1 MLIGT
6 RTSSE
11 ENAYREL
18 VKNTHAHAFLK
29 ARQVPEMQC
38 CTRSGSQNNLERQ
51 IVCMAND
58 STYAVVE
65 EVANQVGFHLTRV
78 PSTAEA
84 ERALQISEDAQT
96 PHRQRV
102 RVLITA
108 LGQRQE
114 NSCFSLLAAPRKA
127 PLFVC
132 VYSHT
137 AASTASIRLACFDA
151 GANMVTAD
159 PKSLQQAL
167 SKVAREGT
175 STGVRSYTC
184 PHPSCRLGGLSE
196 DELWTH
202 LPLYHSNL
210 NFPRGMECPVC
221 RKCCGRVAVHLHNQ
235 HGPPGR
241 GEMASENDYPPS
253 ALHAFAL
260 VVCRRRSDGK
270 YLLVQEFANSGFW
283 LPGGRVDA
291 GENLA
296 DAAVRETL
304 EEAGVAIRL
313 TGVLRFEY
321 RPLGVS
327 DTRMRV
333 IFLAEPLDD
342 TQPAKSIPDYES
354 VGASWVSAEECLEI
368 EARDR
373 VRGPE
378 PGQWVR
384 YLSSGGVAAPMTIL
398 TAQEGSTPKCANE
411 Q

>member
-1 MLIGT
+1 
-6 RTSSE
+6 
-11 ENAYREL
+11 
-18 VKNTHAHAFLK
+18 
-29 ARQVPEMQC
+29 
-38 CTRSGSQNNLERQ
+38 
-51 IVCMAND
+51 
-58 STYAVVE
+58 
-65 EVANQVGFHLTRV
+65 
-78 PSTAEA
+78 
-84 ERALQISEDAQT
+84 
-96 PHRQRV
+96 
-102 RVLITA
+102 
-108 LGQRQE
+108 
-114 NSCFSLLAAPRKA
+114 
-127 PLFVC
+127 
-132 VYSHT
+132 
-137 AASTASIRLACFDA
+137 
-151 GANMVTAD
+151 
-159 PKSLQQAL
+159 
-167 SKVAREGT
+167 
-175 STGVRSYTC
+175 
-184 PHPSCRLGGLSE
+184 
-196 DELWTH
+196 
-202 LPLYHSNL
+202 
-210 NFPRGMECPVC
+210 
-221 RKCCGRVAVHLHNQ
+221 
-235 HGPPGR
+235 
-241 GEMASENDYPPS
+241 MASENDYPPS

>member
-1 MLIGT
+1 
-6 RTSSE
+6 
-11 ENAYREL
+11 
-18 VKNTHAHAFLK
+18 
-29 ARQVPEMQC
+29 
-38 CTRSGSQNNLERQ
+38 
-51 IVCMAND
+51 MASD
-58 STYAVVE
+58 STYATVE
-65 EVANQVGFHLTRV
+65 QVAKRVGFHLTRV

-84 ERALQISEDAQT
+84 ERALKISEDERT
-96 PHRQRV
+96 PHGRRV

-108 LGQRQE
+108 LGKRE
-114 NSCFSLLAAPRKA
+114 DDSCFRLLAAPRKA
-127 PLFVC
+127 PVFVC

-137 AASTASIRLACFDA
+137 AASTASVRLACFDA

-159 PKSLQQAL
+159 PESLQQAL
-167 SKVAREGT
+167 SRVVQEGT
-175 STGVRSYTC
+175 STGVSTYTC
-184 PHPSCRLGGLSE
+184 PVPSCRLGGLSE

-210 NFPRGMECPVC
+210 DFPRGTECPIC
-221 RKCCGRVAVHLHNQ
+221 RKRCGRVAVHLHNQ

-241 GEMASENDYPPS
+241 GEMTSENENPPS

-260 VVCRRRSDGK
+260 VVCHRRSDGK

-313 TGVLRFEY
+313 TGVLRVEY

-354 VGASWVSAEECLEI
+354 VGASWVTAQECLEI
-368 EARDR
+368 EAKDR

-398 TAQEGSTPKCANE
+398 TADEHSTPKHAK
-411 Q
+411 